1 MSETPRSGDG
11 GVDVVCRHPANG
23 RSVLVQVKHKEMGLG
38 QVADDAVA
46 QIRAAPARYRRHPWL
61 QNPILLVVTN
71 GRFDLRARTAAEQNK
86 VKLVGR
92 EDILSLGAIAR
103 ELMNGQ

>member
-1 MSETPRSGDG
+1 
-11 GVDVVCRHPANG
+11 
-23 RSVLVQVKHKEMGLG
+23 MGS
-38 QVADDAVA
+38 
-46 QIRAAPARYRRHPWL
+46 
-61 QNPILLVVTN
+61 
-71 GRFDLRARTAAEQNK
+71 RTAAEQNK

>member
-1 MSETPRSGDG
+1 MAPEPNSVGSHKWALR
-11 GVDVVCRHPANG
+11 PAG
-23 RSVLVQVKHKEMGLG
+23 T
-38 QVADDAVA
+38 D
-46 QIRAAPARYRRHPWL
+46 
-61 QNPILLVVTN
+61 T
-71 GRFDLRARTAAEQNK
+71 AEQNK